1 MGAMAS
7 IITSLTIVYLRAYS
21 GADQR
26 KHQSSASPVTGEFPA
41 QMASNAENV
50 SIWWRHHDT
59 PLKYSYAVWWYP
71 LIFLY
76 NYIKRITQHLKDD
89 CLVSK
94 ALISGMTWTSIHCS
108 EVFLLTF
115 YVQHSGCI
123 VHAIIPKPKLQYYTR
138 VLHAS
143 WINATHSYFFQVRL
157 RETTVDIPEVYF
169 KDIDWPNQQLF

>member
-7 IITSLTIVYLRAYS
+7 LITSLTIVYLSAYS

-26 KHQSSASPVTGEFPA
+26 KHQSSAPPVTGEFPA

-59 PLKYSYAVWWYP
+59 RLKYSYEVWWYP

-76 NYIKRITQHLKDD
+76 NCIKRIPQHLKN
-89 CLVSK
+89 CLFSQQSADFLVWHERLFIVLK
-94 ALISGMTWTSIHCS
+94 LT
-108 EVFLLTF
+108 LLTF

-123 VHAIIPKPKLQYYTR
+123 VHAIIPKPKYQYYTR
-138 VLHAS
+138 VLHTS
-143 WINATHSYFFQVRL
+143 WINATNCYPFPGEITRDHSLYTRGVF
-157 RETTVDIPEVYF
+157 
-169 KDIDWPNQQLF
+169 